1 MRHSISGNELSAI
14 LNTLNALAS
23 AASRQSVRNE
33 PSMGSAMRTGESW
46 VERISK
52 EKWTGQKG
60 LAIASAV
67 VGVGVILYGA
77 RTFLA
82 HGKSE
87 EQKR

>member
-14 LNTLNALAS
+14 LNTLNALA
-23 AASRQSVRNE
+23 AVASRRPAKGE
-33 PSMGSAMRTGESW
+33 PSVSSAIRTGESW

-67 VGVGVILYGA
+67 VGVGAILYGA
-77 RTFLA
+77 RKLLMQD
-82 HGKSE
+82 KSE
-87 EQKR
+87 ERIR